1 MNGTG
6 KNTISGIKGVIDMNV
21 KVFKSN
27 DKSVNQTYI
36 LVEGVVSGIDIVES
50 AAYDA
55 TLDQLASLKDQ
66 VKQLE
71 DDKKVLQDENNKMR
85 EQMQEATKNV
95 MEVSL
100 KLVNEAE
107 LNKQLAKSKAETNE
121 KMREELFNTQKEL
134 TDEKVNSSE
143 YRGQIK
149 GLKERVDSLEKQLTE
164 ERIKVE
170 AYMYLIGN
178 LTQLRRSN
186 YVLGYADAKWGYGT
200 SEDFQ
205 KIYEKMIK
213 YAKKYNEDYK
223 KAVESLVSLSE
234 DVCLIEKK

>member
-1 MNGTG
+1 MEVIYDRQSKYLSFKTEEG
-6 KNTISGIKGVIDMNV
+6 KEEAI
-21 KVFKSN
+21 
-27 DKSVNQTYI
+27 
-36 LVEGVVSGIDIVES
+36 VVLPEDDY
-50 AAYDA
+50 AK
-55 TLDQLASLKDQ
+55 LKDAFHELSDELSRE
-66 VKQLE
+66 KE
-71 DDKKVLQDENNKMR
+71 KVLLLSNENITAR
-85 EQMQEATKNV
+85 V
-95 MEVSL
+95 IL
-100 KLVNEAE
+100 
-107 LNKQLAKSKAETNE
+107 ETNE

-134 TDEKVNSSE
+134 TDEKVNSGE

-213 YAKKYNEDYK
+213 YAKKYDEYYK
-223 KAVESLVSLSE
+223 KAVKSLVSLSE

>member
-1 MNGTG
+1 MTGTG
-6 KNTISGIKGVIDMNV
+6 KNTISGIKGVVDMNV

-85 EQMQEATKNV
+85 EQVQEATKNV

-107 LNKQLAKSKAETNE
+107 LNKQLAKSKAEA
-121 KMREELFNTQKEL
+121 
-134 TDEKVNSSE
+134 
-143 YRGQIK
+143 
-149 GLKERVDSLEKQLTE
+149 RVYKKQLAE
-164 ERIKVE
+164 KENLNNE
-170 AYMYLIGN
+170 LLIGIGALLDRYETVKRALYVN
-178 LTQLRRSN
+178 GFFDGAYLRDTKVTKLKFKDSCKKLRNDVADFPVLLEVIFTDLSKLIKSN
-186 YVLGYADAKWGYGT
+186 
-200 SEDFQ
+200 
-205 KIYEKMIK
+205 
-213 YAKKYNEDYK
+213 NE
-223 KAVESLVSLSE
+223 LQN
-234 DVCLIEKK
+234 

>member
-107 LNKQLAKSKAETNE
+107 LNKQLAKSKAEA
-121 KMREELFNTQKEL
+121 KVYKEQL
-134 TDEKVNSSE
+134 
-143 YRGQIK
+143 
-149 GLKERVDSLEKQLTE
+149 LEKENFNNELL
-164 ERIKVE
+164 IKFGALLDRYEIVKRALYVNGFFDGAYLRDTKVTKLKFKDSCKKLRNDVADFPVLLE
-170 AYMYLIGN
+170 AIFTDLSKLIK
-178 LTQLRRSN
+178 SN
-186 YVLGYADAKWGYGT
+186 
-200 SEDFQ
+200 
-205 KIYEKMIK
+205 
-213 YAKKYNEDYK
+213 NE
-223 KAVESLVSLSE
+223 LQN
-234 DVCLIEKK
+234 